1 MGLAARNVNR
11 GEGTAVSTRSGD
23 SPAPAMLVLK
33 NWDSGMKALLCHQ
46 FGPPEALTLA
56 DVPSPPLRAGQVR
69 IAVRACGVNFPDV
82 LMIQGLYQLKP
93 PFPFSPGL
101 EIAGDIIELAGDV
114 TGVEVGDRVIATM
127 MYGGFAEEVVVPAAA
142 ILPMQ
147 ADMSYEHGAGFPLV
161 YGTSHV
167 ALTHRAQ
174 LKAGE
179 TLLVLGA
186 AGGVGL
192 TAVELGKR
200 LGARVI
206 AAASTPKKL
215 ELARS
220 YGADELINYNSE
232 DLRVRLKELTGG
244 KGVDVI
250 YDPVGGDIFDQAVR
264 RLAWEGRYLV
274 IGFASGRIPSLPA
287 NIALLKNASIVGT
300 FWGAYLQHAPGVIRA
315 SFTQLTELY
324 AAGALKPHIHQVFT
338 LDDAASALRQLIDRR
353 AMGKVLLKT

>member
-1 MGLAARNVNR
+1 MGA
-11 GEGTAVSTRSGD
+11 S
-23 SPAPAMLVLK
+23 
-33 NWDSGMKALLCHQ
+33 
-46 FGPPEALTLA
+46 
-56 DVPSPPLRAGQVR
+56 QVR
-69 IAVRACGVNFPDV
+69 IGVRACGVNFPDV
-82 LMIQGLYQLKP
+82 LMIQGAYQLKP

-101 EIAGDIIELAGDV
+101 EVAGDIVEAADDV
-114 TGVEVGDRVIATM
+114 QGRQIGERVMATM

-142 ILPMQ
+142 VLPMPD
-147 ADMSYEHGAGFPLV
+147 AMSYEHAAGFPLV

-167 ALTHRAQ
+167 ALAHRAK

-192 TAVELGKR
+192 TAVELGKH

-206 AAASTPKKL
+206 AAASSDEKL
-215 ELARS
+215 ELTRS
-220 YGADELINYNSE
+220 YGADELINYSRDN
-232 DLRVRLKELTGG
+232 LRDRLHEITDG

-264 RLAWEGRYLV
+264 RIAWEGRYLV

-300 FWGAYLQHAPGVIRA
+300 FWGAYLMNDPRVIRD
-315 SFTQLTELY
+315 SFAQLTRWY
-324 AAGALKPHIHQVFT
+324 ANGALKPHIHKVFPLEEAET
-338 LDDAASALRQLIDRR
+338 ALRQLMERR
-353 AMGKVLLKT
+353 AMGKILLKT